1 MNLLYG
7 FISSIVPVVL
17 VVVASFATAELR
29 KNEHVHAFINWFGPE
44 YPRTYVVPIINVAM
58 WEDESNDRFES
69 Y

>member
-7 FISSIVPVVL
+7 IISSIVPVVL
-17 VVVASFATAELR
+17 VVIAASFATAELR

-44 YPRTYVVPIINVAM
+44 YPRTYVVPIIAM